1 MTKLQDK
8 LAITQLLAG
17 LIKHPERTS
26 SRDYDLSTDDFVEKI
41 HQIIFGAITN
51 LYANEAK
58 KITTLEIDAYLSN
71 YTEQYRIFNDNE
83 GLEYLEAIQELSEID
98 NFDMHYQRVKKFSFL
113 RECKKI
119 GIDISDIYNEKVV
132 DLDEEEKRNQ
142 RFDKMTLMDM
152 IKHVELKIIN
162 IKEQFLSH
170 SLTNGGHISENV
182 EEIIES
188 KQHAPSFGAPQAS
201 LYLNA
206 IFRGSRLRKFNL
218 KHGNTGGGKSR
229 FGMANMAVK
238 TIPEIW
244 DGKENKW
251 VKTGADKR
259 GLIIS
264 TELDEEEIKL
274 PFIAYIANVDES
286 LIHEN
291 KLTHE
296 EKLRVQKAVT
306 ILEESNLW
314 FEELSDFDIEDIETT
329 IVKHIN
335 LHDVQF
341 VEFDY
346 IHTSLKL
353 LSALSEKGARN
364 LREDQILLI
373 IAISLK
379 DLCNKHD
386 IHIESATQLNDNQ
399 NKDDNMD
406 QSWIRGSKALADKVD
421 GGYIL
426 LEIRPKDQKL
436 IDAVYQSGK
445 IINFGVVPNISLN
458 VYKSRGG
465 KWKRVRIFGHFNAG
479 TLRFQDL
486 FCLSYKGELLP
497 EIPLKNISFNEPSEA
512 EINELLYG
520 DDEDELPEFTDE

>member
-8 LAITQLLAG
+8 LAITQVLAG
-17 LIKHPERTS
+17 LMKHPERTS
-26 SRDYDLSTDDFVEKI
+26 SKAYDLSTDDFVEKM

-51 LYANEAK
+51 LYTNEAK
-58 KITTLEIDAYLSN
+58 KITILEIDAYLQN
-71 YTEQYRIFNDNE
+71 YTEQYRIFNEND
-83 GLEYLEAIQELSEID
+83 GIEYLEAIQEFSVID
-98 NFDMHYQRVKKFSFL
+98 NFDMHYQRVKKFTFL

-119 GIDISDIYNEKVV
+119 GIDISDIYNEKLV
-132 DLDEEEKRNQ
+132 DLAEEEERNK
-142 RFDKMTLMDM
+142 RFDKMTLTDM
-152 IKHVELKIIN
+152 VKHVELKIIL
-162 IKEQFLSH
+162 IKEQFLS
-170 SLTNGGHISENV
+170 SNTFSGGHISENV
-182 EEIIES
+182 QEIIDAKEAS
-188 KQHAPSFGAPQAS
+188 PSFGAPQAS
-201 LYLNA
+201 LFLNT
-206 IFRGSRLRKFNL
+206 IFRGSRKRKFNL

-229 FGMANMAVK
+229 FGMANMAAK

-244 DGKENKW
+244 DNKENKW
-251 VKTGADKR
+251 IKTGANKH

-274 PFIAYIANVDES
+274 PFVAYIANVDES
-286 LIHEN
+286 LIHEK

-296 EKLRVQKAVT
+296 EKVRVEKAVT
-306 ILEESNLW
+306 ILEKSSLW
-314 FEELSDFDIEDIETT
+314 FEVLSDFDIEDIETT
-329 IVKHIN
+329 IIKHIN
-335 LHDVQF
+335 LHDVEF
-341 VEFDY
+341 IEFDY

-353 LSALSEKGARN
+353 LSALAQKGARN

-379 DLCNKHD
+379 DLCNKYD

-406 QSWIRGSKALADKVD
+406 QSWIRGSKALADKID

-436 IDAVYQSGK
+436 IDAVYKSGK
-445 IINFGVVPNISLN
+445 MVKFAVEPNISLN

-465 KWKRVRIFGHFNAG
+465 KWKRIRVFGHFNTG

-486 FCLSYKGELLP
+486 FCINYNGELIS
-497 EIPLKNISFNEPSEA
+497 EIELKTISFNEPSGT
-512 EINELLYG
+512 EISKLLY
-520 DDEDELPEFTDE
+520 DNDEDELPEFAED